1 MQKVSDRKLCFTV
14 LSSNCTIVPD
24 DFLAHIPDI
33 TTSTGL
39 LDIVMV
45 GNVLE
50 FSDAL
55 SRPYYAGKVS
65 KEVVE
70 EENVARWRYRQLI
83 KWFSSRYVL
92 VFDGKFV
99 NPWYLVHMSLAQFSA
114 TLIAYMETWEMK
126 AAEAKGCTPK
136 RFRLAVFNHLR
147 RQWLELVP
155 KFDQLSKG
163 KASQSLAWDGPKFEV
178 LHREEMPQDQISSE
192 LRDLESF
199 KVFVGDVDEEEIDAA
214 NESESDL
221 TELEG
226 ESDDENDSEKE
237 SAKER
242 SAAGVAEQD
251 QDGEEERPA
260 VDEDDDMDVDEETG
274 SKRKTS
280 KKSTQ
285 SRRRPRSKSNGEWT
299 ILHYLNLF

>member
-1 MQKVSDRKLCFTV
+1 
-14 LSSNCTIVPD
+14 
-24 DFLAHIPDI
+24 LAHIPDI

-50 FSDAL
+50 FADAL
-55 SRPYYAGKVS
+55 SRPYYAGKVP
-65 KEVVE
+65 KEVTE
-70 EENVARWRYRQLI
+70 EENVARWRYRQFI
-83 KWFSSRYVL
+83 KWFSSRFVL

-99 NPWYLVHMSLAQFSA
+99 NPWYLVRMSLAQFSA
-114 TLIAYMETWEMK
+114 TLCAYMETWETK
-126 AAEAKGCTPK
+126 EANAKGCTPK

-155 KFDQLSKG
+155 KFDQLTKG
-163 KASQSLAWDGPKFEV
+163 KKSSASFAWGGPSFEV
-178 LHREEMPQDQISSE
+178 LRREQMPQGQISSE

-199 KVFVGDVDEEEIDAA
+199 KVFVGDVDEDQVNAG

-221 TELEG
+221 TEQP
-226 ESDDENDSEKE
+226 DSEDEDEGKKE
-237 SAKER
+237 SAKEP
-242 SAAGVAEQD
+242 SAAGQVEQD
-251 QDGEEERPA
+251 PEGEEERPA
-260 VDEDDDMDVDEETG
+260 EEEDEDMDVDEEAG

-280 KKSTQ
+280 KKSSG

-299 ILHYLNLF
+299 ISYYLNLF